1 MTFQETLDF
10 LYTQLPVFHLQGASA
25 YKKDLSRTQALLA
38 YLGNPHHAF
47 NTIHIAGT
55 NGKGSTSHLLA
66 SVLQEAGY
74 KVGLYTSP
82 HLRDFRER
90 IKIISPEVSG
100 EISEEFVCEFIEKHI
115 DFFKSNELS
124 FFEMSVG
131 LAFEYFVKQKTDIN
145 IIEVGMG
152 GRLDSTNIITPLIS
166 VITNIGLD
174 HTQFLG
180 NTLELIAFEK
190 AGIIKPN
197 IPVVIGEYI
206 SETKPVFLAKSDET
220 HSEIYFASDLIAATY
235 PSALLGDYQI
245 QNKKTVLQTLKV
257 LQDKKLLSVSET
269 DIKNGFLNVIKN
281 TGLQGR
287 WQQLGENPTVIC
299 DTAHNAHGLKIV
311 LNQLNKQKFEKL
323 EKQKISYRQQAD
335 SAHIKNNQGQNQV
348 WIINNSKD
356 TVTIQMQDWSFI
368 CVLQA
373 KTKGGQWYP
382 IQYWRF
388 STCGNSYYSKHFPP
402 KTANS
407 FVTKLPNEG
416 DYKTKI
422 RYKLLGADKFFY
434 SNEFDGRINY
444 CEFVEDSTN
453 YNNRGEPQPHF
464 KLDSLIYLA
473 LQ

>member
-1 MTFQETLDF
+1 MNYKETLDWMF
-10 LYTQLPVFHLQGASA
+10 NKLPMYQTQGATA
-25 YKKDLSRTQALLA
+25 YRKDITNTVLLA
-38 YLGNPHHAF
+38 KHLGNPE
-47 NTIHIAGT
+47 NYLKCIHVAGT

-82 HLRDFRER
+82 HLKDYRER
-90 IKIISPEVSG
+90 ITINGIP
-100 EISEEFVCEFIEKHI
+100 ISEDYVCDFINKNKA
-115 DFFKSNELS
+115 FFEANELS

-131 LAFEYFVKQKTDIN
+131 LAFEYFVEQKTDIN

-152 GRLDSTNIITPLIS
+152 GRLDSTNIITPLVS

-311 LNQLNKQKFEKL
+311 INQFKKEKYDQLHIVLGLVNDKNLTEILPLFPKNAIYYFCKPDISRGLDQLILKEKAAKFNL
-323 EKQKISYRQQAD
+323 VGQTYISVSNAYQAAKENAKEND
-335 SAHIKNNQGQNQV
+335 
-348 WIINNSKD
+348 
-356 TVTIQMQDWSFI
+356 FI
-368 CVLQA
+368 YV
-373 KTKGGQWYP
+373 GG
-382 IQYWRF
+382 
-388 STCGNSYYSKHFPP
+388 ST
-402 KTANS
+402 
-407 FVTKLPNEG
+407 FVVAEIL
-416 DYKTKI
+416 
-422 RYKLLGADKFFY
+422 
-434 SNEFDGRINY
+434 
-444 CEFVEDSTN
+444 
-453 YNNRGEPQPHF
+453 
-464 KLDSLIYLA
+464 
-473 LQ
+473 

>member
-1 MTFQETLDF
+1 MNYKETLDWMF
-10 LYTQLPVFHLQGASA
+10 NKLPMYQTQGASA
-25 YKKDLSRTQALLA
+25 YRKDITNTVLLA
-38 YLGNPHHAF
+38 KHLGNPEYYLKC
-47 NTIHIAGT
+47 IHVAGT

-82 HLRDFRER
+82 HLKDYRER
-90 IKIISPEVSG
+90 ITINGIP
-100 EISEEFVCEFIEKHI
+100 ISEDYVCDFINKNKA
-115 DFFKSNELS
+115 FFEANKLS

-152 GRLDSTNIITPLIS
+152 GRLDSTNIITPLVSI
-166 VITNIGLD
+166 ITNIGLD

-220 HSEIYFASDLIAATY
+220 HSEIYFASDLIAITY

-323 EKQKISYRQQAD
+323 HIVLGLVNDKNLTEILPLFPENAIYYFCKPDISRGLDQLILKEKAAEFNLSGQTYISVSNAYQA
-335 SAHIKNNQGQNQV
+335 AKENAGNN
-348 WIINNSKD
+348 D
-356 TVTIQMQDWSFI
+356 FI
-368 CVLQA
+368 YV
-373 KTKGGQWYP
+373 GG
-382 IQYWRF
+382 
-388 STCGNSYYSKHFPP
+388 ST
-402 KTANS
+402 
-407 FVTKLPNEG
+407 FVVAEIL
-416 DYKTKI
+416 
-422 RYKLLGADKFFY
+422 
-434 SNEFDGRINY
+434 
-444 CEFVEDSTN
+444 
-453 YNNRGEPQPHF
+453 
-464 KLDSLIYLA
+464 
-473 LQ
+473 